1 MHDLLYVTEE
11 GTISGVRNRNSM
23 ERTLSQNE
31 AKVVLDLE
39 WRNQK
44 TVTLAELREA
54 LGASEGYARKL
65 AHGLVKKGW
74 LERLRPGLFQLV
86 PADRGREG
94 IADTN
99 PLAAGSVLISPYF
112 YSFGTACTHYGFTEQ
127 VFSEVYLAC
136 QEDRRPE
143 SIRDKRYVFVQVPE
157 RRFFG
162 FEEIAVLGHT
172 VQMATPERALLDAI
186 DRPRYAGGI
195 GEVSRIS
202 QRAARKISWA
212 VLPELT
218 RKWGSSALVQRL
230 GYFMDLH
237 QADVPDDARAN
248 LLELVRPQ
256 SKIQLGS
263 RHKWGTSGKLVRPWN
278 VVENVPREVLIS
290 KEEKP
295 RRRVAFGKKEQ
306 RK

>member
-1 MHDLLYVTEE
+1 
-11 GTISGVRNRNSM
+11 M

-74 LERLRPGLFQLV
+74 LERLRPGLFQLI

-94 IADTN
+94 VADTN
-99 PLAAGSVLISPYF
+99 PLAAGAVLVSPYF
-112 YSFGTACTHYGFTEQ
+112 YSFGTACTHHGLTEQ

-143 SIRDKRYVFVQVPE
+143 TIRGKRYVFVQIPE
-157 RRFFG
+157 QRFFG
-162 FEEIAVLGHT
+162 FQALTVLGHA
-172 VQMATPERALLDAI
+172 VQMATTERALLDAL

-195 GEVSRIS
+195 GEVSRI
-202 QRAARKISWA
+202 AARASRKVSWEK
-212 VLPELT
+212 LTELT
-218 RKWGSSALVQRL
+218 RMWGPSALVQRL

-237 QADVPDDARAN
+237 QVDVPEDVRTA

-263 RHKWGTSGKLVRPWN
+263 RRKWGTSGRLVRPWN
-278 VVENVPREVLIS
+278 VVENVPRDVLIS

-295 RRRVAFGKKEQ
+295 RRRVVFAKKEQ
-306 RK
+306 SK